1 MTTTQDSQRLTGLS
15 EKIFLDRYAWKDADT
30 NNAKIGDVVLVL
42 TKDDPKF
49 PTKEVG
55 EIVGREGRKV
65 TVKTRTGQLVESDV
79 EKLTLNIEKTPE
91 EMWDRLAGA
100 MASVESTPELQQ
112 EWKTKFRTI
121 LDDWKLVPGG
131 RIAAG
136 AGASDEL
143 TLFNC
148 YVIPS
153 PKDSR
158 GGIMQTLSEMTE
170 IMARGGGVGINL
182 SSLRPRRA
190 VVKGVNGSSSGAVSW
205 GGLFSY
211 TTGLIE
217 QGGSRRGAL
226 MLMINDWHP
235 DVLDFITVKQTM
247 GQVTNANLSVCVS
260 NGFMKAVKEDLDWEL
275 VFPDTTEP
283 DYNEV
288 WDGDLEQWKASGRRV
303 IPYRTVKAREIWHTI
318 IESAWKSA
326 EPGVVFMEY
335 YNQMSNSW
343 YFNPIICTNPCF
355 HPDTRITTEYGLIT
369 IEELYKKTQGEAF
382 LVGTDLRLV
391 EQAKVVG
398 GRSYEVPGLQMRSAT
413 VFPTGE
419 RETLNISLQNGME
432 LSVTPEHRLF
442 TDSGWKEAEQLT
454 TEDYVYLQSGE
465 GGFAERDSLGED
477 WGLFLGWLTG
487 DGWISKRG
495 DVGMVFGEADSE
507 VIPELIAAGERL
519 TGVSAKVFDRTN
531 GTRQVYWWR
540 KALVEQLHALG
551 AKALKAT
558 EKEVPAALFT
568 SARATVTS
576 FLQALFSADGTVY
589 ERDEMHRTVRLT
601 SASKKLLQGV
611 QLLLLNYG
619 IHSSIYAR
627 PKKSQA
633 VFKYTTKSGEERT
646 YLGGGFY
653 ELILTDNNIVVFKD
667 KIGFKYIT
675 RKQEAL
681 ERIARPSRKSEKF
694 MSKVKMIE
702 QGDTVTVYDIH
713 EPVTNSLIA
722 GGVVAHNC
730 GEQGLPGW
738 GVCNLS
744 AINLSKFYD
753 EEQQDVAWEDLATTT
768 RYSVRFLDNVIDK
781 TPYHFPE
788 NEQNQ
793 KLERRVGLGTMGL
806 AELMIKLKIR
816 YGSPESLEFLDKLYG
831 FIAREAYLASA
842 DIAEEKGSFQA
853 FDAEKYLQS
862 GFMKNMTET
871 YPEISAAVTEK
882 GIRNVTVITQA
893 PTGSTGTMVGTST
906 GIEPYF
912 AFKYFRQSRLGFD
925 EQFVP
930 IAQDWL
936 DAHPGESLPDYFV
949 TAMDLS
955 AEDHIRAQAAIQRW
969 VDSSISKTAN
979 CPADFTVEETKRLY
993 ELAFDLGCKGVTIY
1007 RDGSRDV
1014 QVLSTGKKDED
1025 AKDAPVKETPGAEA
1039 AQEVQASASATGGAD
1054 ASVLSGAAE
1063 ASEQN
1068 KVAASTEPTSPA
1080 TSATIGAQGKVVDK
1094 QYKSRPQVLR
1104 GATYKINTPFG
1115 MAYIT
1120 INDLNGTPAE
1130 IFLNV
1135 GKAGSDVFAMAEA
1148 LGRVCSLFL
1157 RYGDHGQKVEL
1168 LVKHLKGIG
1177 GSGAIGFG
1185 VNRVESIADAV
1196 AKALETHVQ
1205 ANAIDTHELEAAPIA
1220 ATLDVETPRGE
1231 HAQLNANS
1239 AGQHVHTEDSHASHA
1254 AGKQGTTGEGAY
1266 PASLAATASRDLCPS
1281 CGSASLMNVEG
1292 CKTCSN
1298 CGYSRCS

>member
-1 MTTTQDSQRLTGLS
+1 MSTVERKQHLEGLS
-15 EKIFLDRYAWKDADT
+15 EKIFLDRYAWKDADS
-30 NNAKIGDVVLVL
+30 NNAKVGDVVLVL

-55 EIVGREGRKV
+55 EIVERSGRIV
-65 TVKTRTGQLVESDV
+65 TVKTRSGEHVQSDV

-100 MASVESTPELQQ
+100 MASVEKTPELQK
-112 EWKTKFRTI
+112 EWTGKFRSI

-136 AGASDEL
+136 AGASEEL

-190 VVKGVNGSSSGAVSW
+190 IVRGVNGSSSGSVSW

-260 NGFMKAVKEDLDWEL
+260 NSFMKAVKEDLDWEL

-283 DYNEV
+283 DYDTL
-288 WDGDLEQWKASGRRV
+288 WDGDLDKWKADGRSV
-303 IPYRTVKAREIWHTI
+303 IHYRTVKARDIWKTI

-343 YFNPIICTNPCF
+343 YFNPIICTNPC
-355 HPDTRITTEYGLIT
+355 
-369 IEELYKKTQGEAF
+369 
-382 LVGTDLRLV
+382 
-391 EQAKVVG
+391 
-398 GRSYEVPGLQMRSAT
+398 
-413 VFPTGE
+413 
-419 RETLNISLQNGME
+419 
-432 LSVTPEHRLF
+432 
-442 TDSGWKEAEQLT
+442 
-454 TEDYVYLQSGE
+454 
-465 GGFAERDSLGED
+465 
-477 WGLFLGWLTG
+477 
-487 DGWISKRG
+487 
-495 DVGMVFGEADSE
+495 
-507 VIPELIAAGERL
+507 
-519 TGVSAKVFDRTN
+519 
-531 GTRQVYWWR
+531 
-540 KALVEQLHALG
+540 
-551 AKALKAT
+551 
-558 EKEVPAALFT
+558 
-568 SARATVTS
+568 
-576 FLQALFSADGTVY
+576 
-589 ERDEMHRTVRLT
+589 
-601 SASKKLLQGV
+601 
-611 QLLLLNYG
+611 
-619 IHSSIYAR
+619 
-627 PKKSQA
+627 
-633 VFKYTTKSGEERT
+633 
-646 YLGGGFY
+646 
-653 ELILTDNNIVVFKD
+653 
-667 KIGFKYIT
+667 
-675 RKQEAL
+675 
-681 ERIARPSRKSEKF
+681 
-694 MSKVKMIE
+694 
-702 QGDTVTVYDIH
+702 
-713 EPVTNSLIA
+713 
-722 GGVVAHNC
+722 

-744 AINLSKFYD
+744 AVNLSKFYD
-753 EEQQDVAWEDLATTT
+753 EKNHDVDWADLATTT

-788 NEQNQ
+788 NEANQ
-793 KLERRVGLGTMGL
+793 KKERRVGLGTMGL
-806 AELMIKLKIR
+806 AELMIKLNIR

-831 FIAREAYLASA
+831 FMAREAYLASA
-842 DIAEEKGSFQA
+842 EIAGEKGSFQA
-853 FDAEKYLQS
+853 FDTEKYLQS
-862 GFMKNMTET
+862 GFMKNITET
-871 YPEISAAVTEK
+871 YPEVGASIRK
-882 GIRNVTVITQA
+882 HGMRNVTVITQA

-912 AFKYFRQSRLGFD
+912 AFKYYRQSRLGYD

-936 DAHPGESLPDYFV
+936 EAHPGEDLPDYFV
-949 TAMDLS
+949 TSMDLS
-955 AEDHIRAQAAIQRW
+955 AKDHIRAQAAIQRW

-979 CPADFTVEETKRLY
+979 CPADFTVEETAELY
-993 ELAFDLGCKGVTIY
+993 EMAFDLGCKGVTIY

-1014 QVLSTGKKDED
+1014 QILETTKKEDKKDVEE
-1025 AKDAPVKETPGAEA
+1025 AVSAATSEA
-1039 AQEVQASASATGGAD
+1039 AATTDVTASASSSVS
-1054 ASVLSGAAE
+1054 ASSTAA
-1063 ASEQN
+1063 
-1068 KVAASTEPTSPA
+1068 VAVSPTPKA
-1080 TSATIGAQGKVVDK
+1080 NAEVVDK
-1094 QYKSRPQVLR
+1094 QYKKRPQVLR

-1120 INDLNGTPAE
+1120 INDLDGTPAE

-1157 RYGDHGQKVEL
+1157 RYGDHGEKVEL
-1168 LVKHLKGIG
+1168 LIKHLKGIG

-1185 VNRVESIADAV
+1185 ANRVESIADAV

-1205 ANAIDTHELEAAPIA
+1205 NNAQDDHIPAPIA
-1220 ATLDVETPRGE
+1220 ATLELGDFTE
-1231 HAQLNANS
+1231 ALNAELKS
-1239 AGQHVHTEDSHASHA
+1239 SVPAATATDDGHGGHSSHNHS
-1254 AGKQGTTGEGAY
+1254 
-1266 PASLAATASRDLCPS
+1266 TASRDLCPS
-1281 CGSASLMNVEG
+1281 CGSASLINIEG
-1292 CKTCSN
+1292 CKTCST
-1298 CGYSRCS
+1298 CGYSRCG

>member
-1 MTTTQDSQRLTGLS
+1 MSIVEHNKRLEGLS
-15 EKIFLDRYAWKDADT
+15 EKIFLDRYAWKDADS
-30 NNAKIGDVVLVL
+30 NNAKVGDVVLVL

-55 EIVGREGRKV
+55 EIVERTGRIV
-65 TVKTRTGQLVESDV
+65 TVRTRSGELVQSDV

-91 EMWDRLAGA
+91 EMWDRLAAA
-100 MASVESTPELQQ
+100 MASVEKTPELQE
-112 EWKTKFRTI
+112 EWTSRFRSI

-136 AGASDEL
+136 AGASEEL

-158 GGIMQTLSEMTE
+158 GGIMETLSEMTE

-190 VVKGVNGSSSGAVSW
+190 IVRGVNGSSSGSVSW

-260 NGFMKAVKEDLDWEL
+260 NSFMKAVKEDLDWEL
-275 VFPDTTEP
+275 VFPDTTDP
-283 DYNEV
+283 DYDTL
-288 WDGDLEQWKASGRRV
+288 WDGDLDKWKADNRRV
-303 IPYRTVKAREIWHTI
+303 IPYRTVRARDIWQTI

-355 HPDTRITTEYGLIT
+355 HPDTRIATEYGLLT
-369 IEELYKKTQGEAF
+369 IEELYKKVGTESF

-398 GRSYEVPGLQMRSAT
+398 GRSYEIPGLQMRRAT
-413 VFPTGE
+413 VFPTGT
-419 RETLNISLQNGME
+419 RETLKISLQNGVE

-442 TDSGWKEAEQLT
+442 TDSGWKEARNLSA
-454 TEDYVYLQSGE
+454 EDSVYLQSGE
-465 GGFAERDSLGED
+465 GGFAAEDQLGE
-477 WGLFLGWLTG
+477 GWV
-487 DGWISKRG
+487 K
-495 DVGMVFGEADSE
+495 E
-507 VIPELIAAGERL
+507 ELEKLRVKAVRAG
-519 TGVSAKVFDRTN
+519 
-531 GTRQVYWWR
+531 
-540 KALVEQLHALG
+540 
-551 AKALKAT
+551 
-558 EKEVPAALFT
+558 EKEVPAALYT
-568 SARATVTS
+568 ASRETVVA
-576 FLQALFSADGTVY
+576 FLQGLFSADGTVY
-589 ERDEMHRTVRLT
+589 DRDEMHRTVRLT
-601 SASKKLLQGV
+601 SASKKLLHGV
-611 QLLLLNYG
+611 QLLLLNFG
-619 IHSSIYAR
+619 INSSIYNR
-627 PKKSQA
+627 EKKNPA
-633 VFKYTTKSGEERT
+633 VFTYTTIAGEERS
-646 YLGGGFY
+646 YESGAFY
-653 ELILTDNNIVVFKD
+653 ELDLSGNNILEFKN
-667 KIGFKYIT
+667 KIGFKLLT

-681 ERIARPSRKSEKF
+681 ERIARPSRKNEKF
-694 MSKVKMIE
+694 ISKVVGIE
-702 QGDTVTVYDIH
+702 AGEVVTVYDIT
-713 EPVTNSLIA
+713 EPVTHSLIA

-744 AINLSKFYD
+744 AVNLSKFYD
-753 EEQQDVAWEDLATTT
+753 AEKHEVDWADLARTT

-788 NEQNQ
+788 NEANQ

-806 AELMIKLKIR
+806 AELMIKLNIR

-831 FIAREAYLASA
+831 FMAREAYLASA
-842 DIAEEKGSFQA
+842 EIAGEKGSFQA
-853 FDAEKYLQS
+853 FDTDKYLQS
-862 GFMKNMTET
+862 GFMRNITEV
-871 YPEISAAVTEK
+871 YPEVSESIRK
-882 GIRNVTVITQA
+882 HGMRNVTVITQA

-912 AFKYFRQSRLGFD
+912 AFKYFRQSRLGYD

-930 IAQDWL
+930 IAQEWL
-936 DAHPGESLPDYFV
+936 EAHPGEELPEYFV
-949 TAMDLS
+949 TSMDLS
-955 AEDHIRAQAAIQRW
+955 AKDHIRAQAAIQRW

-979 CPADFTVEETKRLY
+979 CPSDFTVEETAELY
-993 ELAFDLGCKGVTIY
+993 EMAFDLGCKGVTIY

-1014 QVLSTGKKDED
+1014 QVLETAKKEDKKDAAAEVKSVE
-1025 AKDAPVKETPGAEA
+1025 AKETEPAATINVTAKPMTMEA
-1039 AQEVQASASATGGAD
+1039 APGLQP
-1054 ASVLSGAAE
+1054 
-1063 ASEQN
+1063 
-1068 KVAASTEPTSPA
+1068 AAS
-1080 TSATIGAQGKVVDK
+1080 GVDK
-1094 QYKSRPQVLR
+1094 QYKKRPQVLR

-1120 INDLNGTPAE
+1120 INDLDGIPAE

-1157 RYGDHGQKVEL
+1157 RYGDHGEKVGL
-1168 LVKHLKGIG
+1168 LIKHLKGIG

-1185 VNRVESIADAV
+1185 ANRVESIADAV
-1196 AKALETHVQ
+1196 AKALETHVLN
-1205 ANAIDTHELEAAPIA
+1205 NAHDDHIPAPIA
-1220 ATLDVETPRGE
+1220 ATLELDFNE
-1231 HAQLNANS
+1231 ALS
-1239 AGQHVHTEDSHASHA
+1239 AELKTTVPAAASNDSHGGHDNHSH
-1254 AGKQGTTGEGAY
+1254 
-1266 PASLAATASRDLCPS
+1266 ATASRDLCPS
-1281 CGSASLMNVEG
+1281 CGSASLINIEG
-1292 CKTCSN
+1292 CKTCGN
-1298 CGYSRCS
+1298 CGYSRCG